1 MNINYWN
8 PNFADLSPVFEP
20 FDPLRENIRKLARW
34 PLIADFEFL
43 KQTKGRS
50 SISRSGKTICFVPQG
65 ASVQEFSQQYEPR
78 IFLAGEIQT
87 RSNNWH
93 DFFNALVWM
102 TFPQTKAVLNQIHF
116 EELQRALQNNQK
128 QRSLLRDAATLFD
141 ESGVVVV
148 SSHRDLFAL
157 LKNHEWK
164 QLFWEQR
171 KAVLSSMRFFVFGHG
186 LYEKALNP
194 YIGMTGKGVMIH
206 VEQGFLKQ
214 AVTDQIVAVDGMLE
228 KIWLREKFVSSDLTP
243 IPILGYPA
251 WSSDNC
257 NSAFYDNKQYFR
269 PHPSKR

>member
-1 MNINYWN
+1 M
-8 PNFADLSPVFEP
+8 DLSPVFEP
-20 FDPLRENIRKLARW
+20 FKPLQENIRKLASW

-43 KQTKGRS
+43 QQIQGKPLA
-50 SISRSGKTICFVPQG
+50 SRSCKTIRFVPQVTS
-65 ASVQEFSQQYEPR
+65 AQEFSHQYEPR

-102 TFPQTKAVLNQIHF
+102 TFPKTKAVLNQIHYD
-116 EELQRALQNNQK
+116 EMQRALQNVQK

-148 SSHRDLFAL
+148 SSQRDLIAL

-171 KAVLSSMRFFVFGHG
+171 KAVLSSMCFFVFGHG

-194 YIGMTGKGVMIH
+194 YIGMTGKGIMIH
-206 VEQGFLKQ
+206 VEETFFKQ
-214 AVTDQIVAVDGMLE
+214 TISEQIVAVDSMLE
-228 KIWLREKFVSSDLTP
+228 PIWLREKLLSADLTP
-243 IPILGYPA
+243 VPILGYPG
-251 WSSDNC
+251 WYSDNC
-257 NSAFYDNKQYFR
+257 YSTFYNNKQYFR
-269 PHPSKR
+269 SHPSKR